1 MFSVF
6 LDGVLDGETGCGKT
20 MSLCHVL
27 HFCSTQGWLVLH
39 IPDGKELMQ
48 SVNWWGGGGYEI
60 SRHPVFFYLLVA
72 ECLQGECSTWY
83 FSPLYFSRFSL
94 VANTCSVKHYMYIL
108 KIANIVNI
116 CSLPFLVSLY
126 TVAHLWV
133 KNCSELLPSS
143 SRPGR
148 FDQPIQ
154 ASQWLKNFKI
164 TNDHFLTK
172 VMGNN

>member
-1 MFSVF
+1 MGRQCLCAMCCISAPLKAGWFCTYQMVRNSCSQSSA
-6 LDGVLDGETGCGKT
+6 GGE
-20 MSLCHVL
+20 
-27 HFCSTQGWLVLH
+27 
-39 IPDGKELMQ
+39 
-48 SVNWWGGGGYEI
+48 YEI
-60 SRHPVFFYLLVA
+60 SRHPVYFYLLVA